1 MDADQTPDENTDEV
15 FDITTATEAQL
26 RDREAAL
33 REQIET
39 LRSEPRTLENV
50 TAITELRSERNVV
63 VDAVNA
69 IIELGALDGADATLA
84 DLTAADGYLF
94 GTPETFGSMCGL
106 LKDFFERTYY
116 PAQEQLRGRPYAL
129 FVCAGNDG
137 SGAVREIGRI
147 ANGYRWKSVAE
158 ALIVRNPIKDEN
170 LLAAEEL
177 GEAMAAGLAMGI
189 F

>member
-1 MDADQTPDENTDEV
+1 MNARKRLLIVFHSQTGNTARLAEAVLRGARRVEETDTELKRA
-15 FDITTATEAQL
+15 FDT
-26 RDREAAL
+26 
-33 REQIET
+33 
-39 LRSEPRTLENV
+39 RSEDLL
-50 TAITELRSERNVV
+50 AS
-63 VDAVNA
+63 
-69 IIELGALDGADATLA
+69 DGVL
-84 DLTAADGYLF
+84 L
-94 GTPETFGSMCGL
+94 GTPENFGYMSGA
-106 LKDFFERTYY
+106 LKDFFDRTYY
-116 PAQEQLRGRPYAL
+116 ACEGKLVGMPYAV
-129 FVCAGNDG
+129 FISAGNDG

>member
-1 MDADQTPDENTDEV
+1 M
-15 FDITTATEAQL
+15 
-26 RDREAAL
+26 
-33 REQIET
+33 
-39 LRSEPRTLENV
+39 
-50 TAITELRSERNVV
+50 SERKRLLIVFHTQSGNTGRLA
-63 VDAVNA
+63 DAVL
-69 IIELGALDGADATLA
+69 EGARRVVEVDTVMKRAFDAGTEDLLA
-84 DLTAADGYLF
+84 CHGLLL
-94 GTPETFGSMCGL
+94 GTPENFGYMSGA
-106 LKDFFERTYY
+106 LKDFFDRTYY
-116 PAQEQLRGRPYAL
+116 ACEGKLVGMPYAV
-129 FVCAGNDG
+129 FISAGNDG